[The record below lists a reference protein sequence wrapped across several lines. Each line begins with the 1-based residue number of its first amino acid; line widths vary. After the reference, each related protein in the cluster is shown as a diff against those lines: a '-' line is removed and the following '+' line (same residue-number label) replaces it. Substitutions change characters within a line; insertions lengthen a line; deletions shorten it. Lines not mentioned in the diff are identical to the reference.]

1 VTGIQYP
8 DTLEKL
14 PMQICMG
21 NFSKDSVLMPRYSA
35 HRSASSL
42 SYYNMDWIERFHA
55 NGLPQATLTLSHLLP
70 LSLHHLFLLGLHKWC
85 FLHSALPEL
94 LGRYDLL
101 QLFKPSMNTNVWTE
115 LDYTRDVSRATQG
128 AVTVNLQTVK

>member
-1 VTGIQYP
+1 
-8 DTLEKL
+8 
-14 PMQICMG
+14 
-21 NFSKDSVLMPRYSA
+21 MPCNSA

-42 SYYNMDWIERFHA
+42 SHYNMEWIERFHA
-55 NGLPQATLTLSHLLP
+55 NGLPQATLSLSHLLP
-70 LSLHHLFLLGLHKWC
+70 LTLHHLFLLGLHKGC
-85 FLHSALPEL
+85 SLRSTLPEL

-101 QLFKPSMNTNVWTE
+101 QLFKPPMNTNVWTE